1 MNSRIKLFQTL
12 HQFRAV
18 ATKASAD
25 VDLNALK
32 LHVGNIPWTVSKRE
46 LQNYFSQFGPI
57 ARAEVIFNK
66 ETGVSR
72 GFGYVTFEM
81 SKSYVKALKTE
92 RHMLEGK
99 LLQINQAKHDKALN
113 DHDSDIY

>member
-1 MNSRIKLFQTL
+1 MNSRIKLFQRL

-18 ATKASAD
+18 ATKATAD
-25 VDLNALK
+25 ADLNALK
-32 LHVGNIPWTVSKRE
+32 LHVGNIPWTISKRE

-66 ETGVSR
+66 ETGLSR

-92 RHMLEGK
+92 RHVLEGK
-99 LLQINQAKHDKALN
+99 LLEINQAKHAKTLRD
-113 DHDSDIY
+113 DDSDIY